1 VFAFCRKSRC
11 LKTTLAP
18 VSISRSISQVKPEE
32 LISRS
37 ELTAMLFA
45 IADINASVERIV
57 SLLEDGNGEQETPE
71 ENA

>member
-1 VFAFCRKSRC
+1 VFAFFRKSRC

-18 VSISRSISQVKPEE
+18 PPYSRSISKVEAEE

>member
-1 VFAFCRKSRC
+1 LRRLAF
-11 LKTTLAP
+11 
-18 VSISRSISQVKPEE
+18 SRSISKVEPEE

-45 IADINASVERIV
+45 IADINESVERIV

-71 ENA
+71 ENS

>member
-1 VFAFCRKSRC
+1 LRRR
-11 LKTTLAP
+11 P
-18 VSISRSISQVKPEE
+18 ISRSIGKVDHEE
-32 LISRS
+32 LISRPG
-37 ELTAMLFA
+37 LTAMLFA